1 MTGRRAAARI
11 VLLPGAFTT
20 AGDFATAG
28 FADAVRVR
36 DLDID
41 VVISDLELKSVTDR
55 SMLARLREGPLRA
68 ARAAGYGHVWLAGV
82 SLGAFV
88 ALVMAEQFPGE
99 VDGLCL
105 IAPYLGTR
113 IVSGEIA
120 RAGGL
125 ERWRPMTG
133 AGDDEERRVWAL
145 LRDRSPRRPPI
156 HLGYGRD
163 DRFADS
169 QALLAAVLPPG
180 SVDVI
185 DGTHDWPTWRTLWDR
200 FLDRWPRR
208 AGAAPAVLAGRP

>member
-1 MTGRRAAARI
+1 MTGIAAAARI
-11 VLLPGAFTT
+11 VLLPGAFAT
-20 AGDFATAG
+20 AGDFATAR
-28 FADAVRVR
+28 FAEAVSQRG
-36 DLDID
+36 LD
-41 VVISDLELKSVTDR
+41 VELVATELKLKSVTDR

-68 ARAAGYGHVWLAGV
+68 ARAAGCESVWLAGV

-88 ALVMAEQFPGE
+88 ALVLAEQFPGE

-113 IVSGEIA
+113 LVTSEIV

-125 ERWRPMTG
+125 ACWRPPTVE
-133 AGDDEERRVWAL
+133 ADDEERRVWNFV
-145 LRDRSPRRPPI
+145 RSDSSARPPI

-169 QALLAAVLPPG
+169 QALLAAVLPAA

-185 DGTHDWPTWRTLWDR
+185 EGTHDWPTWRTLWER
-200 FLDRWPRR
+200 FLDRWP
-208 AGAAPAVLAGRP
+208 GLAPASGAGRA